1 MRRPCHR
8 SARHALSPHLPDDAA
23 PGYKQN
29 KKRKREPNE
38 WLQIAQ
44 EAALAITTSKPLGAG
59 VARVLPTA
67 PYLSWI
73 YFGGMH
79 SAQLKCEVPPQV
91 RRCASLRP
99 DRTPG
104 PSDPR
109 SFGSGVGGLQQRL
122 FNATRGPTKRIV
134 DGWPPGNTRLLQVMR
149 AQLAALRRYSV
160 ERVAMVQ
167 WWEGHDW
174 TRPRPGLRTRPRQNN
189 CSLWVRAAPRAA
201 AGHGA
206 LCSNEV
212 LPTPTV
218 EH

>member
-1 MRRPCHR
+1 MVVNRAGGRARHHNVQAAWCRGSTRAADGALPLVDLLWRHAQRTAQVRGAAAGQALRQLAPRPAPPIRDR
-8 SARHALSPHLPDDAA
+8 SAV
-23 PGYKQN
+23 G
-29 KKRKREPNE
+29 
-38 WLQIAQ
+38 W
-44 EAALAITTSKPLGAG
+44 G
-59 VARVLPTA
+59 VSNVFKTR
-67 PYLSWI
+67 
-73 YFGGMH
+73 
-79 SAQLKCEVPPQV
+79 
-91 RRCASLRP
+91 
-99 DRTPG
+99 
-104 PSDPR
+104 
-109 SFGSGVGGLQQRL
+109 
-122 FNATRGPTKRIV
+122 RGPTKRIV

-206 LCSNEV
+206 LCSNEL